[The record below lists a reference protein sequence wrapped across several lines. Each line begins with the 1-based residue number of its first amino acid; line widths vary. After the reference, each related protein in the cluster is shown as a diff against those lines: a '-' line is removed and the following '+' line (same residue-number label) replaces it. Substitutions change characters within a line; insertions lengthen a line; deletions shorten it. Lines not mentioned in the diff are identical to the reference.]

1 MLKKMKVTIKKFLFL
16 FIVFTILQSCKV
28 LNNNGLENGDLL
40 FVTAQQENL
49 SGAINR
55 VTQIKETENYDHIG
69 IVEKTKTSIF
79 VLHAAPKGGS
89 QKELLTDFMNH
100 QTKGNSG
107 IYVYRLKKD
116 YQNAVPKALE
126 KANLLLGKPYNFTY
140 VLNDETLYC
149 SDFIERIFRENQ
161 IFELKPM
168 TFINPKTGKTD
179 DFWLNFYQQKN
190 MEVPEGR
197 LGCNPNGL
205 AGSDK
210 LMKIKKLK

>member
-1 MLKKMKVTIKKFLFL
+1 MKKYLILIV
-16 FIVFTILQSCKV
+16 VFTLLKSCSS
-28 LNNNGLENGDLL
+28 LNYNSLKNGDLL

-55 VTQIKETENYDHIG
+55 VTQTKKTENYDHIG

-89 QKELLTDFMNH
+89 QKELLTDFMKN
-100 QTKGNSG
+100 QTENNSEV
-107 IYVYRLKKD
+107 YVYRLKKD
-116 YQNAVPKALE
+116 DQNAVPKALE
-126 KANLLLGKPYNFTY
+126 KANSLLGKPYNFTY

-179 DFWLNFYQQKN
+179 DFWVNFYQQKN
-190 MEVPEGR
+190 MEVPEGK

-210 LMKIKKLK
+210 LIKIKKLK

>member
-1 MLKKMKVTIKKFLFL
+1 MKKYLILIV
-16 FIVFTILQSCKV
+16 VFTLLKSCSS
-28 LNNNGLENGDLL
+28 LNYNSLKNGDLL

-55 VTQIKETENYDHIG
+55 VTQINETENYDHIG

-89 QKELLTDFMNH
+89 QKELLTDFMKN
-100 QTKGNSG
+100 QTENNSEV
-107 IYVYRLKKD
+107 YVYRLKKD
-116 YQNAVPKALE
+116 DQNAVPKALD
-126 KANLLLGKPYNFTY
+126 KANSLLGKPYNFTY

-149 SDFIERIFRENQ
+149 SDFVERIFRENQ

-168 TFINPKTGKTD
+168 TFINPKTGKPD
-179 DFWLNFYQQKN
+179 DFWVNFYQQKN
-190 MEVPEGR
+190 MEVPEGKP
-197 LGCNPNGL
+197 GCNPNGL

>member
-1 MLKKMKVTIKKFLFL
+1 MKKYLILIV
-16 FIVFTILQSCKV
+16 VFTLLKSCSS
-28 LNNNGLENGDLL
+28 LNYNSLKNGDLL

-55 VTQIKETENYDHIG
+55 VTQTKKTENYDHIG

-89 QKELLTDFMNH
+89 QKELFTDFMKN
-100 QTKGNSG
+100 QTENNSEV
-107 IYVYRLKKD
+107 YVYRLKKD
-116 YQNAVPKALE
+116 DQNAVPKALE
-126 KANLLLGKPYNFTY
+126 KANSLLGKPYNFTY

-168 TFINPKTGKTD
+168 TFINPKTGKPD
-179 DFWLNFYQQKN
+179 DFWVNFYQQKN
-190 MEVPEGR
+190 MEVPEGK

-210 LMKIKKLK
+210 LIKIKKLK

>member
-1 MLKKMKVTIKKFLFL
+1 MKKYLILIV
-16 FIVFTILQSCKV
+16 VFTLLKSCSS
-28 LNNNGLENGDLL
+28 LNYNSLKNGDLL

-55 VTQIKETENYDHIG
+55 VTQTKKTENYDHIG

-89 QKELLTDFMNH
+89 QKELLTDFMKN
-100 QTKGNSG
+100 QTENNSEV
-107 IYVYRLKKD
+107 YVYRLKKD
-116 YQNAVPKALE
+116 DQNAVPKALE
-126 KANLLLGKPYNFTY
+126 KANSLLGKPYNFTY

-168 TFINPKTGKTD
+168 TFINPKTGKPD
-179 DFWLNFYQQKN
+179 DFWVNFYQQKN
-190 MEVPEGR
+190 MEVPEGK

-210 LMKIKKLK
+210 LIKIKKLK

>member
-1 MLKKMKVTIKKFLFL
+1 MKKYLILIV
-16 FIVFTILQSCKV
+16 VFTLLKSCSS
-28 LNNNGLENGDLL
+28 LNYNSLKNGDLL

-55 VTQIKETENYDHIG
+55 VTQTKKTENYDHIG

-89 QKELLTDFMNH
+89 QKELLTDFMKN
-100 QTKGNSG
+100 QTENNSEV
-107 IYVYRLKKD
+107 YVYRLKKD
-116 YQNAVPKALE
+116 DQNAVPKALE
-126 KANLLLGKPYNFTY
+126 IANSLLGKPYNFTY

-168 TFINPKTGKTD
+168 TFINPKTGKPD
-179 DFWLNFYQQKN
+179 DFWVNFYQQKN
-190 MEVPEGR
+190 MEVPEGK

-210 LMKIKKLK
+210 LIKIKKLK

>member
-1 MLKKMKVTIKKFLFL
+1 MKKYLILIV
-16 FIVFTILQSCKV
+16 VFTLLKSCSS
-28 LNNNGLENGDLL
+28 LNYNSLKNGDLL

-55 VTQIKETENYDHIG
+55 VTQINETENYDHIG

-89 QKELLTDFMNH
+89 QKELLTDFMKN
-100 QTKGNSG
+100 QTENNSEV
-107 IYVYRLKKD
+107 YVYRLKKD
-116 YQNAVPKALE
+116 DQNAVPKALE
-126 KANLLLGKPYNFTY
+126 KANSLLGKPYNFTY

-179 DFWLNFYQQKN
+179 DFWINFYQQKN
-190 MEVPEGR
+190 MEVPEGK

-210 LMKIKKLK
+210 LIKIKKLK

>member
-1 MLKKMKVTIKKFLFL
+1 MKKYLILIV
-16 FIVFTILQSCKV
+16 VFTLLKSCSS
-28 LNNNGLENGDLL
+28 LNYNSLKNGDLL

-55 VTQIKETENYDHIG
+55 VTQTKKTENYDHIG

-89 QKELLTDFMNH
+89 QKELLTDFMKN
-100 QTKGNSG
+100 QTENNSEV
-107 IYVYRLKKD
+107 YVYRLKKD
-116 YQNAVPKALE
+116 DQNAVPKALE
-126 KANLLLGKPYNFTY
+126 IANSLLGKPYNFTY

-179 DFWLNFYQQKN
+179 DFWINFYQQKN
-190 MEVPEGR
+190 MEVPEGK

-210 LMKIKKLK
+210 LIKIKKLK

>member
-1 MLKKMKVTIKKFLFL
+1 MKKYLILIV
-16 FIVFTILQSCKV
+16 VFTLLKSCSS
-28 LNNNGLENGDLL
+28 LNYNSLKNGDLL

-55 VTQIKETENYDHIG
+55 VTQTKKTENYDHIG

-89 QKELLTDFMNH
+89 QKELLTDFMKN
-100 QTKGNSG
+100 QTENNSEV
-107 IYVYRLKKD
+107 YVYRLKKD
-116 YQNAVPKALE
+116 DQNAVPKALE
-126 KANLLLGKPYNFTY
+126 KANSLLGKPYNFTY

-179 DFWLNFYQQKN
+179 DFWINFYQQKN
-190 MEVPEGR
+190 MEVPEGK

-210 LMKIKKLK
+210 LIKIKKLK

>member
-1 MLKKMKVTIKKFLFL
+1 MKKYLILIV
-16 FIVFTILQSCKV
+16 VFTLLKSCSS
-28 LNNNGLENGDLL
+28 LNYNFLKNGDLL

-55 VTQIKETENYDHIG
+55 VTQTKKTENYDHIG

-89 QKELLTDFMNH
+89 QKELLTDFMKN
-100 QTKGNSG
+100 QTENNSEV
-107 IYVYRLKKD
+107 YVYRLKKD
-116 YQNAVPKALE
+116 DQNAVPKALE
-126 KANLLLGKPYNFTY
+126 KANSLLGKPYNFTY

-168 TFINPKTGKTD
+168 TFINPKTGKPD
-179 DFWLNFYQQKN
+179 DFWVNFYQQKN
-190 MEVPEGR
+190 MEVPEGK

-210 LMKIKKLK
+210 LIKIKKLK

>member
-1 MLKKMKVTIKKFLFL
+1 MKKYLILIV
-16 FIVFTILQSCKV
+16 VFTLFKSCSS
-28 LNNNGLENGDLL
+28 LNYNFLKNGDLL

-55 VTQIKETENYDHIG
+55 VTQTKKTENYDHIG

-89 QKELLTDFMNH
+89 QKELLTDFMKN
-100 QTKGNSG
+100 QTENNSEV
-107 IYVYRLKKD
+107 YVYRLKKD
-116 YQNAVPKALE
+116 DQNAVPKALE
-126 KANLLLGKPYNFTY
+126 KANSLLGKPYNFTY

-168 TFINPKTGKTD
+168 TFINPKTGKPD
-179 DFWLNFYQQKN
+179 DFWVNFYQQKN
-190 MEVPEGR
+190 MEVPEGK

-210 LMKIKKLK
+210 LIKIKKLK

>member
-1 MLKKMKVTIKKFLFL
+1 MKKYLILIV
-16 FIVFTILQSCKV
+16 VFTLLKSCSS
-28 LNNNGLENGDLL
+28 LNYNSLKNGDLL

-55 VTQIKETENYDHIG
+55 VTQTKKTENYDHIG

-89 QKELLTDFMNH
+89 QKESLQSFIKN
-100 QTKGNSG
+100 QSEGNAE
-107 IYVYRLKKD
+107 IYLYRLKPEFQYSIPEAIK
-116 YQNAVPKALE
+116 
-126 KANLLLGKPYNFTY
+126 KANSLLGKPYNFNY
-140 VLNDETLYC
+140 ILNDETLYC
-149 SDFIERIFRENQ
+149 SDFIERIFRNNH

-168 TFINPKTGKTD
+168 TFINPKTGKPD
-179 DFWLNFYQQKN
+179 DFWVNFYQQKN
-190 MEVPEGR
+190 MEVPEGK

-210 LMKIKKLK
+210 LIKIKKLK

>member
-1 MLKKMKVTIKKFLFL
+1 MKKYLILIV
-16 FIVFTILQSCKV
+16 VFTLLKSCSS
-28 LNNNGLENGDLL
+28 LNYNSLKNGDLL

-55 VTQIKETENYDHIG
+55 VTQTKKTENYDHIG

-89 QKELLTDFMNH
+89 QKELLTDFMKN
-100 QTKGNSG
+100 QTENNSEV
-107 IYVYRLKKD
+107 YVYRLKKD
-116 YQNAVPKALE
+116 DQNAVPKALE

-168 TFINPKTGKTD
+168 TFINPKTGKPD
-179 DFWLNFYQQKN
+179 DFWVNFYQQKN
-190 MEVPEGR
+190 MEVPEGK

-210 LMKIKKLK
+210 LIKIKKLK

>member
-89 QKELLTDFMNH
+89 QKELLTDFMKN
-100 QTKGNSG
+100 QRKGNSE

-179 DFWLNFYQQKN
+179 DFWLNFYQQKH

>member
-1 MLKKMKVTIKKFLFL
+1 MKN
-16 FIVFTILQSCKV
+16 Q
-28 LNNNGLENGDLL
+28 
-40 FVTAQQENL
+40 
-49 SGAINR
+49 R
-55 VTQIKETENYDHIG
+55 
-69 IVEKTKTSIF
+69 
-79 VLHAAPKGGS
+79 
-89 QKELLTDFMNH
+89 
-100 QTKGNSG
+100 KGNSE

>member
-1 MLKKMKVTIKKFLFL
+1 MKKYLFL
-16 FIVFTILQSCKV
+16 FIVLILFQSCTALKYKK
-28 LNNNGLENGDLL
+28 LKNGDFL

-55 VTQIKETENYDHIG
+55 VTQNKETENYDHIG
-69 IVEKTKTSIF
+69 IVEKTKNAFF

-89 QKELLTDFMNH
+89 QKELLTDFIKN
-100 QTKGNSG
+100 QTKGNSEV
-107 IYVYRLKKD
+107 YVYRLKKD

-126 KANLLLGKPYNFTY
+126 KANGLLGKSYNFTY

-168 TFINPKTGKTD
+168 TFINPKTGKPD
-179 DFWLNFYQQKN
+179 DFWVNFYQQKN
-190 MEVPEGR
+190 MEVPEGK

-210 LMKIKKLK
+210 LIKIKKLK